1 MYMSP
6 NANRMHDVMNLR
18 TKKGW
23 RLLGKMIWRYKW
35 IYLIMLL
42 PGLALTIV
50 FRYLPLPGI
59 LLAFKTY
66 KPLFGDSSLYG
77 FLGASPWVGMDQ
89 FMRVFSEPAFWTAT
103 RNTVVISLLK
113 LLVGFPF
120 PIVLA
125 ILLSEMTGKRYKRVL
140 QTVYT
145 FPHFL
150 SWVVLAGIMLN
161 LFGDTGALKKIAML
175 LDPDVASGW
184 NILYNTR
191 TFRTMLILSDVWKE
205 GGWGTILYLA
215 AITGI
220 DPSLNEAATIDGAN
234 RWHKILHI
242 TWPGILPVVLIT
254 LILRVGSMMDAGFD
268 QVMNLYNNT
277 VLDVADILDTY
288 IYRITFQRMP
298 NYGFSTAVGLFK
310 GLTNCIL
317 LLSVNAV
324 CKKINGTTIM

>member
-1 MYMSP
+1 MGKVLIIGCGGVASVALHKCCQ
-6 NANRMHDVMNLR
+6 NSEVFEEICIASR
-18 TKKGW
+18 TKEKCDALKEKLQGTTKTKITTA
-23 RLLGKMIWRYKW
+23 RVDANNVDELVN
-35 IYLIMLL
+35 LINE
-42 PGLALTIV
+42 V
-50 FRYLPLPGI
+50 
-59 LLAFKTY
+59 
-66 KPLFGDSSLYG
+66 KP
-77 FLGASPWVGMDQ
+77 M
-89 FMRVFSEPAFWTAT
+89 
-103 RNTVVISLLK
+103 
-113 LLVGFPF
+113 
-120 PIVLA
+120 
-125 ILLSEMTGKRYKRVL
+125 RYKRSV
-140 QTVYT
+140 QTILT

-150 SWVVLAGIMLN
+150 SWVIVAGIM
-161 LFGDTGALKKIAML
+161 M
-175 LDPDVASGW
+175 
-184 NILYNTR
+184 NILANNGAVNNLLATMGLEKYNFLTDKGL
-191 TFRTMLILSDVWKE
+191 FRYILVFTLSWKE
-205 GGWGTILYLA
+205 AGWSCILYIA

-220 DPSLNEAATIDGAN
+220 DPSLYEAATIDGAN